1 MKFLVFRS
9 TVLAK
14 CNFRVSSLN
23 VSHVTMIAD
32 VCANLSFQERN
43 WGRKFK
49 QRFVARFKL

>member
-1 MKFLVFRS
+1 MKFLIFLA

-14 CNFRVSSLN
+14 CNFRVLNLN

-43 WGRKFK
+43 WGRKLK
-49 QRFVARFKL
+49 QRFVARFK